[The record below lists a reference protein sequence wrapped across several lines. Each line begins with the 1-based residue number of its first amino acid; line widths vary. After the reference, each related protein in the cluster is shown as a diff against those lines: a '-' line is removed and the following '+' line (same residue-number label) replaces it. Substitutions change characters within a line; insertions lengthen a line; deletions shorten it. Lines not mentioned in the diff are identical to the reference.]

1 MQTLDQYGLTKA
13 EQAIVEKISEGLS
26 NKEIAGTLF
35 LSEGTVKNYIS
46 GILDKFSLRDRTQIA
61 LFHLK
66 QQASFPYNA
75 PSTNI

>member
-1 MQTLDQYGLTKA
+1 MDQYGLTKA

-66 QQASFPYNA
+66 QQASFPHN
-75 PSTNI
+75 SDREFI